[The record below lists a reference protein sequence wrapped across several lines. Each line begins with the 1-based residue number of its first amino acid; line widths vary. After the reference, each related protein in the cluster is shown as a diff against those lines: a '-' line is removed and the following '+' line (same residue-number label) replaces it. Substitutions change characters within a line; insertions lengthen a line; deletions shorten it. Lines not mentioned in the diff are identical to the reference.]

1 MNLTKRRWLVLIASC
16 LINLCIGALYAWSVF
31 ASPMAEHISA
41 ALGLEGK
48 NAVTASSLSIV
59 FSIAN
64 VVGPITMIGGG
75 KLVRTIGPRL
85 VIMIGG
91 IWFGLGMLI
100 CGFAGSVAVL
110 ILGFGICCGLAMGMT
125 YGCTVSNAV
134 KFFPDKRGLV
144 GGIATAS
151 YGLSSV
157 LVPLIAN
164 AIISKMD
171 VTMAFKILGIA
182 IVVIVLAAS
191 LFIIPCPDD
200 FIPDGYKPVSKS
212 SKSGSVNRARDYTWK
227 EMLGTKEFYIMM
239 VLMCCGAFM
248 GMMIISQ
255 ASPIA
260 QNQVLMTSQSAAV
273 VVSILALFNTGGRIL
288 GGYISDLIG
297 QINTLALLLL
307 CSVAGLF
314 MLIITGEGSVA
325 TLYLGI
331 CIIGLCF
338 GGFMGIYPG
347 FTNEKFGAKYSSV
360 NYGIMFI
367 GFAFSGFFAP
377 IMIGKIYL
385 ATGTYKAA
393 YFTAMALSILGIVLT
408 FIYRKMNNNEK

>member
-1 MNLTKRRWLVLIASC
+1 MNLTKRRWLVLVASC

-31 ASPMAEHISA
+31 ASPMAVHISEA
-41 ALGLEGK
+41 MGLSGE
-48 NAVTASSLSIV
+48 NVITASNLAIV

-91 IWFGLGMLI
+91 VWFGIGMLI
-100 CGFAGSVAVL
+100 CGFANSVPVL
-110 ILGFGICCGLAMGMT
+110 IFGFGICCGLAMGMT

-182 IVVIVLAAS
+182 IVVMVLIAS
-191 LFIIPCPDD
+191 LFIIPCPDW
-200 FIPDGYKPVSKS
+200 FVPEGYAPAVKDSGS
-212 SKSGSVNRARDYTWK
+212 SKPQVKDYTWS
-227 EMLGTKEFYIMM
+227 EMLKTREFYVMM

-248 GMMIISQ
+248 GIDLTKKDFWLDSLEIINKDVEEYCRLVD
-255 ASPIA
+255 A
-260 QNQVLMTSQSAAV
+260 
-273 VVSILALFNTGGRIL
+273 
-288 GGYISDLIG
+288 
-297 QINTLALLLL
+297 
-307 CSVAGLF
+307 
-314 MLIITGEGSVA
+314 
-325 TLYLGI
+325 
-331 CIIGLCF
+331 
-338 GGFMGIYPG
+338 
-347 FTNEKFGAKYSSV
+347 
-360 NYGIMFI
+360 
-367 GFAFSGFFAP
+367 
-377 IMIGKIYL
+377 
-385 ATGTYKAA
+385 
-393 YFTAMALSILGIVLT
+393 
-408 FIYRKMNNNEK
+408 RK

>member
-1 MNLTKRRWLVLIASC
+1 MNLTQRRWLVLVASY

-31 ASPMAEHISA
+31 ASPMAAHISEVQ
-41 ALGLEGK
+41 GLTGDG
-48 NAVTASSLSIV
+48 AVTASNLAIV

-64 VVGPITMIGGG
+64 AIGPITMIGGG
-75 KLVRTIGPRL
+75 KLVRTIGPRM
-85 VIMIGG
+85 VIMLGG
-91 IWFGLGMLI
+91 IWFGIGMLI
-100 CGFAGSVAVL
+100 CGFATSVPVL
-110 ILGFGICCGLAMGMT
+110 IFGFGICCGLAVGLT
-125 YGCTVSNAV
+125 YGCTVSNTV

-182 IVVIVLAAS
+182 IVVVVVIAS
-191 LFIIPCPDD
+191 FFILPCPDG
-200 FIPDGYKPVSKS
+200 FVPDGYTPVSRDGGSAVKAT
-212 SKSGSVNRARDYTWK
+212 SKDYTWS
-227 EMLGTKEFYIMM
+227 EMLKTKEFYVMI

-260 QNQVLMTSQSAAV
+260 QNQVLMTPQAAAV
-273 VVSILALFNTGGRIL
+273 VVSVLALFNTGGRIL
-288 GGYISDLIG
+288 GGFISDLIG
-297 QINTLALLLL
+297 QINTLTILLL
-307 CSVAGLF
+307 CSLAGLF
-314 MLIITGEGSVA
+314 MLIITGDGNVA
-325 TLYLGI
+325 TLYAGI
-331 CIIGLCF
+331 CIIGICF

-347 FTNEKFGAKYSSV
+347 FTNEKFGAKYSSI
-360 NYGIMFI
+360 NFGIMFI

-377 IMIGKIYL
+377 IMIGKIFT
-385 ATGTYKAA
+385 ATGTYTMA
-393 YFTAMALSILGIVLT
+393 YIVAMGLSVLGIILT
-408 FIYRKMNNNEK
+408 FVYRRMNR

>member
-1 MNLTKRRWLVLIASC
+1 MNLTKRRWIVLVASC

-31 ASPMAEHISA
+31 VAPMAVHISEVQGLTGDA
-41 ALGLEGK
+41 ALK
-48 NAVTASSLSIV
+48 ASDLAIV

-75 KLVRTIGPRL
+75 KLVRTIGPRM
-85 VIMIGG
+85 VITIGG
-91 IWFGLGMLI
+91 LWFGLGMLI
-100 CGFAGSVAVL
+100 CGFAGSVPML
-110 ILGFGICCGLAMGMT
+110 IFGFGICCGLAMGMT
-125 YGCTVSNAV
+125 YGCTVSNCV

-157 LVPLIAN
+157 IVPLIAN
-164 AIISKMD
+164 AIIASMD
-171 VTMAFKILGIA
+171 VSMAFRILGIA
-182 IVVIVLAAS
+182 IIFIVVVASFLVL
-191 LFIIPCPDD
+191 PCPDN
-200 FIPDGYKPVSKS
+200 FIPEGYVPPATQKKA
-212 SKSGSVNRARDYTWK
+212 SGRDYTWK
-227 EMLGTKEFYIMM
+227 EMISSKEFYVMI

-260 QNQVLMTSQSAAV
+260 QNQVAMDAAGAALA
-273 VVSILALFNTGGRIL
+273 VSVLALFTTGGRIL
-288 GGYISDLIG
+288 GGFISDLIG
-297 QINTLALLLL
+297 PINTLTILLL
-307 CSVAGLF
+307 CSVVGLF
-314 MLIITGEGSVA
+314 LLVITGEGSVV
-325 TLYLGI
+325 TFYLGM

-360 NYGIMFI
+360 NYGIMLI

-377 IMIGKIYL
+377 IMIGKIY
-385 ATGTYKAA
+385 AANSTFVPA
-393 YFTAMALSILGIVLT
+393 YFVAMVLSALGIVLT
-408 FIYRKMNNNEK
+408 FVYRKMNKGR

>member
-1 MNLTKRRWLVLIASC
+1 MNLTSRRWLVLIASC

-41 ALGLEGK
+41 VQGLSGD
-48 NAVTASSLSIV
+48 NAVTASSLAIV

-75 KLVRTIGPRL
+75 KLVRTIGPRF

-91 IWFGLGMLI
+91 IWFGLGFLI
-100 CGFAGSVAVL
+100 CGFAGSVPGL
-110 ILGFGICCGLAMGMT
+110 IFGFGICCGLAMGMT
-125 YGCTVSNAV
+125 YGCTVSNCV

-157 LVPLIAN
+157 LVPIIAN

-182 IVVIVLAAS
+182 IVIIVFAAS
-191 LFIIPCPDD
+191 LLILPCPDG
-200 FIPDGYKPVSKS
+200 FVPEGYVAPLSDNTKASKA
-212 SKSGSVNRARDYTWK
+212 KDYTWS
-227 EMLGTKEFYIMM
+227 EMLKTKEFYVMM

-260 QNQVLMTSQSAAV
+260 QNQVLMSSQAAAV
-273 VVSILALFNTGGRIL
+273 VVSVLALFNTGGRIL
-288 GGYISDLIG
+288 GGFISDLIG
-297 QINTLALLLL
+297 QINTLTILLF
-307 CSVAGLF
+307 CSIVGLF
-314 MLIITGEGSVA
+314 MLIITGEGSA
-325 TLYLGI
+325 FTLYAGI
-331 CIIGLCF
+331 CIIGICF

-377 IMIGKIYL
+377 IIIGRIYSMQ
-385 ATGTYKAA
+385 GTYVAA
-393 YFTAMALSILGIVLT
+393 YYAAMILSILGIALT
-408 FIYRKMNNNEK
+408 FIYRIMNK

>member
-1 MNLTKRRWLVLIASC
+1 MNLTKRRWLVLVASC

-31 ASPMAEHISA
+31 VSPMAAHISQVREA
-41 ALGLEGK
+41 NGFG
-48 NAVTASSLSIV
+48 AVTASDLSIV

-64 VVGPITMIGGG
+64 MLGPVTMIFGG

-91 IWFGLGMLI
+91 VWFGIGMLI
-100 CGFAGSVAVL
+100 CGFASSVPVL
-110 ILGFGICCGLAMGMT
+110 ILGFGICCGLAVGMA
-125 YGCTVSNAV
+125 YGCTVSNCV
-134 KFFPDKRGLV
+134 KFFPDRRGLV

-157 LVPLIAN
+157 IVPIIAN
-164 AIISKMD
+164 AIMERTD
-171 VTMAFKILGIA
+171 VSAAFRILGIA

-191 LFIIPCPDD
+191 IFVLPCPDG
-200 FIPDGYKPVSKS
+200 FAPEGYVVRAADKNS
-212 SKSGSVNRARDYTWK
+212 SGRDYTWK
-227 EMLGTKEFYIMM
+227 EMLSTGHFYVMI

-260 QNQVLMTSQSAAV
+260 QNQIAMDAAGAAV
-273 VVSILALFNTGGRIL
+273 AVSALALFNTGGRII
-288 GGYISDLIG
+288 GGFISDLIG
-297 QINTLALLLL
+297 QINTLLALLAFA
-307 CSVAGLF
+307 VAGLF
-314 MLIITGEGSVA
+314 MLILAGEGSMA
-325 TLYLGI
+325 TFYLGI
-331 CIIGLCF
+331 CIVGICF

-347 FTNEKFGAKYSSV
+347 FTNQKFGAKYSSV

-377 IMIGKIYL
+377 ITIGKIYGV
-385 ATGTYKAA
+385 TNGYIPA
-393 YFTAMALSILGIVLT
+393 YFVAIALSLLGIALT
-408 FIYRKMNNNEK
+408 FVYRKMNRKTVAMK

>member
-1 MNLTKRRWLVLIASC
+1 MDLTKRRWLVLIASC

-31 ASPMAEHISA
+31 ASPMAAHISDVQG
-41 ALGLEGK
+41 LGGD
-48 NAVTASSLSIV
+48 NIITASNLSIV

-64 VVGPITMIGGG
+64 MVGPITMIGGG
-75 KLVRTIGPRL
+75 KLVRTIGPRM

-100 CGFAGSVAVL
+100 CGFAGSVPVL
-110 ILGFGICCGLAMGMT
+110 IFGFGICCGLAMGMT

-164 AIISKMD
+164 AIISRMD

-191 LFIIPCPDD
+191 VFIIPCPDG
-200 FIPDGYKPVSKS
+200 FIPAGYTPPEASCVKGKNSAAK
-212 SKSGSVNRARDYTWK
+212 DYTWS
-227 EMLGTKEFYIMM
+227 EMLSTKEFYVMLI
-239 VLMCCGAFM
+239 LMCCGAFM

-260 QNQVLMTSQSAAV
+260 QNQVMMSSKAAAV
-273 VVSILALFNTGGRIL
+273 VVSVLALFNTGGRIL
-288 GGYISDLIG
+288 GGFISDLIG
-297 QINTLALLLL
+297 QINTLTILLLV
-307 CSVAGLF
+307 SVAGLF
-314 MLIITGEGSVA
+314 MLIITGEGGTC
-325 TLYLGI
+325 TLYAGI
-331 CIIGLCF
+331 CIIGICF

-367 GFAFSGFFAP
+367 GFAVSGFFAP
-377 IMIGKIYL
+377 VMIGKIY
-385 ATGTYKAA
+385 TRSGTYVPA
-393 YFTAMALSILGIVLT
+393 YFAAMALSVLGIILT
-408 FIYRKMNNNEK
+408 FVYRKMNKSGR